1 MVMVRLG
8 TLPSQRDS
16 MKSESENII
25 QEGSRVSLHFAL
37 SLVSGEEVDSNLS
50 GPAASFR
57 LGDGNMLPGFEECLI
72 GLCPGSELEVTIA
85 AEHAFGEV
93 NDRNKQTFPL
103 EKFQHVLEDDS
114 MPTEVGSVVSFKD
127 AGGFDIPG
135 VVAALNDKTIVIDF
149 NHPLAGK
156 DIVFKAAIRAVMPPS
171 VDVIEVKL

>member
-1 MVMVRLG
+1 M
-8 TLPSQRDS
+8 Q
-16 MKSESENII
+16 SESENII

-37 SLVSGEEVDSNLS
+37 ALVGGEEIDSNFS

-57 LGDGNMLPGFEECLI
+57 IGDGSMLPGFEECLM
-72 GLCPGSELEVTIA
+72 GLRPGSELEVTIA

-93 NDRNKQTFPL
+93 NERNKQTFPI
-103 EKFQHVLEDDS
+103 EKFQHILEDDLI
-114 MPTEVGSVVSFKD
+114 PTEIGSVVSFKD

-135 VVAALNDKTIVIDF
+135 VVASLNDQTIVIDF

-156 DIVFKAAIRAVMPPS
+156 DIIFKAAIRAVMPPT

>member
-1 MVMVRLG
+1 M
-8 TLPSQRDS
+8 Q
-16 MKSESENII
+16 SESENII

-37 SLVSGEEVDSNLS
+37 ALEGGEEIDSNYS

-57 LGDGNMLPGFEECLI
+57 IGDGSMLPGFEECLM
-72 GLCPGSELEVTIA
+72 GLKPGSELEVTIA

-93 NDRNKQTFPL
+93 NERNKQTFPI
-103 EKFQHVLEDDS
+103 EKFQHILEDDLI
-114 MPTEVGSVVSFKD
+114 PTEIGSVVSFKD

-135 VVAALNDKTIVIDF
+135 VVASLNDQTIVIDF

-156 DIVFKAAIRAVMPPS
+156 DIIFKAAIRAVMPPT